1 MGSTAASPEASPTRS
16 DKSRK
21 PVSEVYVTKQRRS
34 LTDEEQLSP
43 ISDSKGSTI
52 NDNYENQDNAILRK
66 GRGTFRGPGTDNQQ
80 DQQDQQ
86 QQASR
91 TPRGRDFD
99 ATSLRQYP
107 PKTGDK
113 PPNKGHV
120 RAKSKSDSRKNSNG
134 LQGSES
140 GGSGSDNN
148 ASDDVSKIANSL
160 ENINISDNN
169 NESEV
174 KVTSQYNDT
183 PLTSQEVLVQQEV
196 DDWENHVDVAEM
208 KNNSGFNSPITSPVE
223 NPFDWQANKQKAE
236 AQKNENAK
244 GDNNNNNNNNRAGF
258 KKGHKKS
265 KSSKIEFNFDPD
277 AYEGSTRILD
287 VFDFPASFKT
297 HHLHEI
303 FQEYENM
310 RGGYRIKWMEDTRAL
325 IIFEHP
331 STARKAY
338 LDNVTNQL
346 ATIKPYEGPTDFLQK
361 NPNNNAAQSRARPA
375 TTDMVAK
382 RLVHGALGVRV
393 ARSPEQRQAENMILR
408 SARDQRDQRRNEV
421 TRRSQDLDSAF
432 NE

>member
-21 PVSEVYVTKQRRS
+21 PVSEVYVPKQRRS

-43 ISDSKGSTI
+43 ISDSKGSII

-86 QQASR
+86 KQAPR

-134 LQGSES
+134 HQGSES

-169 NESEV
+169 ESEV

-183 PLTSQEVLVQQEV
+183 PLTSQEFLVQQDV
-196 DDWENHVDVAEM
+196 DDWENQADVAEM
-208 KNNSGFNSPITSPVE
+208 KNNSGFNSPITSPTSPVE
-223 NPFDWQANKQKAE
+223 NPFDWQANRQKSE

-244 GDNNNNNNNNRAGF
+244 N
-258 KKGHKKS
+258 
-265 KSSKIEFNFDPD
+265 

-287 VFDFPASFKT
+287 IFDFPASFKT

-338 LDNVTNQL
+338 LDNVTYQL

-361 NPNNNAAQSRARPA
+361 NPNIAAQSRARPA

-393 ARSPEQRQAENMILR
+393 SRSPEQRQAENMILR